1 MATPIPELIG
11 SPLPA
16 ISVILPVLNEE
27 SHLEGAVLSVL
38 SQDYRGPLEII
49 LALGPS
55 RDRTNEIATKLAS
68 HDNRVK
74 LLDSPTGK
82 TAAGLNLALAAS
94 KSPVVVR
101 VDGHAQIPNNYI
113 SLIVEI
119 LNKTGAVNVGGVM
132 AAVGTT
138 AFERAVAGAMR
149 SPLGVGASRF
159 HTGGEAGEVDT
170 VYLGAFRREA
180 LVAIG
185 GFDGDDNAANVKYLY
200 YTSDGGKTWGN
211 PSNRLDPTGVLS
223 TSQEITLKMF
233 SDFNNNIVVIGDRG
247 GFIRY
252 SPNNGHNWYEIIP
265 AGGLSNIQSAYYK
278 DDVLIIGTIG
288 GIIYTGTIQPPDYLF
303 IGGTQYTDISGSIIT
318 DSAFCSETNQLF
330 FIGGN
335 SIYSYTVNE
344 SLLTYNGP
352 PVNTSISGA
361 SYKKIKFNLIIRF
374 IKKYKPIVLVLN
386 AINAMI
392 TVKIGVKLF
401 NIPQNPL
408 LSPVP
413 A

>member
-68 HDNRVK
+68 QDNRVK

-94 KSPVVVR
+94 KSPVIVR

-185 GFDGDDNAANVKYLY
+185 GFDERFTRAQDWELNFRLRENGGVIYFDPRLHVTYRPRSSVGALAKQYFEYGRWRRVVSRRHSGTINYRYLAPPFALLGF
-200 YTSDGGKTWGN
+200 SA
-211 PSNRLDPTGVLS
+211 SLVFGVLLSSIFFVPALVYLLFVVLASLKIS
-223 TSQEITLKMF
+223 TSIGEYLLLLL
-233 SDFNNNIVVIGDRG
+233 VIPTMHFAWGA
-247 GFIRY
+247 GFIS
-252 SPNNGHNWYEIIP
+252 SPKT
-265 AGGLSNIQSAYYK
+265 L
-278 DDVLIIGTIG
+278 
-288 GIIYTGTIQPPDYLF
+288 
-303 IGGTQYTDISGSIIT
+303 
-318 DSAFCSETNQLF
+318 
-330 FIGGN
+330 
-335 SIYSYTVNE
+335 
-344 SLLTYNGP
+344 
-352 PVNTSISGA
+352 
-361 SYKKIKFNLIIRF
+361 
-374 IKKYKPIVLVLN
+374 
-386 AINAMI
+386 
-392 TVKIGVKLF
+392 
-401 NIPQNPL
+401 
-408 LSPVP
+408 VP
-413 A
+413 ASQ

>member
-55 RDRTNEIATKLAS
+55 HDRTNEIASKLAS
-68 HDNRVK
+68 QDNRVK
-74 LLDSPTGK
+74 LIDSPTGK

-101 VDGHAQIPNNYI
+101 VDGHAQIPKNYI

-185 GFDGDDNAANVKYLY
+185 GFDERFTRAQDWELNFRLRENGGVIYFDPRLHVTYRPRSSVGALAKQYFEYGRWRRVVSRRHSGTINYRYLAPPFALLGF
-200 YTSDGGKTWGN
+200 SA
-211 PSNRLDPTGVLS
+211 SLVLGIALSSIFFIPALVYLLFVVLASLKIS
-223 TSQEITLKMF
+223 TSIGEYLLLLL
-233 SDFNNNIVVIGDRG
+233 VIPTMHFAWGA
-247 GFIRY
+247 GFIS
-252 SPNNGHNWYEIIP
+252 SPKT
-265 AGGLSNIQSAYYK
+265 L
-278 DDVLIIGTIG
+278 
-288 GIIYTGTIQPPDYLF
+288 
-303 IGGTQYTDISGSIIT
+303 
-318 DSAFCSETNQLF
+318 
-330 FIGGN
+330 
-335 SIYSYTVNE
+335 
-344 SLLTYNGP
+344 
-352 PVNTSISGA
+352 
-361 SYKKIKFNLIIRF
+361 
-374 IKKYKPIVLVLN
+374 
-386 AINAMI
+386 
-392 TVKIGVKLF
+392 
-401 NIPQNPL
+401 
-408 LSPVP
+408 VP
-413 A
+413 ASQ

>member
-27 SHLEGAVLSVL
+27 SHLESAVLSVL

-68 HDNRVK
+68 QDNRVK

-82 TAAGLNLALAAS
+82 TAAGLNLALAVS

-180 LVAIG
+180 LIAIG
-185 GFDGDDNAANVKYLY
+185 GFDERFTRAQDWELNFRLRENGGVIYFDPRLHVTYRPRSSVGALAKQYFEYGRWRRVVSRRHSGTINYRYLAPPFALL
-200 YTSDGGKTWGN
+200 GF
-211 PSNRLDPTGVLS
+211 S
-223 TSQEITLKMF
+223 TSIVLGILLSSIFFIPALVYLLFVVLASLKI
-233 SDFNNNIVVIGDRG
+233 STSIGEYLLLLVVIPTMHFAWGA
-247 GFIRY
+247 GFIS
-252 SPNNGHNWYEIIP
+252 SPKT
-265 AGGLSNIQSAYYK
+265 L
-278 DDVLIIGTIG
+278 
-288 GIIYTGTIQPPDYLF
+288 
-303 IGGTQYTDISGSIIT
+303 
-318 DSAFCSETNQLF
+318 
-330 FIGGN
+330 
-335 SIYSYTVNE
+335 
-344 SLLTYNGP
+344 
-352 PVNTSISGA
+352 
-361 SYKKIKFNLIIRF
+361 
-374 IKKYKPIVLVLN
+374 
-386 AINAMI
+386 
-392 TVKIGVKLF
+392 
-401 NIPQNPL
+401 
-408 LSPVP
+408 VP
-413 A
+413 ASQ

>member
-94 KSPVVVR
+94 TSPVIVR
-101 VDGHAQIPNNYI
+101 VDGHAQIPKDYI

-185 GFDGDDNAANVKYLY
+185 GFDERFTRAQDWELNFRLRENGGVIYFDPRLHVTYRPRSSVGALAKQYFEYGRWRRVVSRRHSGTINYRYLAPPFALLGFNASLVLGIALSSIFFFPALVYL
-200 YTSDGGKTWGN
+200 
-211 PSNRLDPTGVLS
+211 LFVVLASLKIS
-223 TSQEITLKMF
+223 TSIREYLLLLL
-233 SDFNNNIVVIGDRG
+233 VIPTMHFAWGA
-247 GFIRY
+247 GFIS
-252 SPNNGHNWYEIIP
+252 SPKT
-265 AGGLSNIQSAYYK
+265 L
-278 DDVLIIGTIG
+278 
-288 GIIYTGTIQPPDYLF
+288 
-303 IGGTQYTDISGSIIT
+303 
-318 DSAFCSETNQLF
+318 
-330 FIGGN
+330 
-335 SIYSYTVNE
+335 
-344 SLLTYNGP
+344 
-352 PVNTSISGA
+352 
-361 SYKKIKFNLIIRF
+361 
-374 IKKYKPIVLVLN
+374 
-386 AINAMI
+386 
-392 TVKIGVKLF
+392 
-401 NIPQNPL
+401 
-408 LSPVP
+408 VP
-413 A
+413 ASQ

>member
-55 RDRTNEIATKLAS
+55 RDRTNEIASKLAS
-68 HDNRVK
+68 QDNRVK

-185 GFDGDDNAANVKYLY
+185 GFDERFTRAQDWELNFRLRENGGVIYFDPRLHVTYRPRSSVGALAKQYFEYGRWRRVVSRRHSGTINYRYLAPPFALLGF
-200 YTSDGGKTWGN
+200 SA
-211 PSNRLDPTGVLS
+211 SLVLGVLLSSIFFIPALVYLLFVVLASLKIS
-223 TSQEITLKMF
+223 TSIGEYLLLLL
-233 SDFNNNIVVIGDRG
+233 VIPTMHFAWGA
-247 GFIRY
+247 GFIS
-252 SPNNGHNWYEIIP
+252 SPKT
-265 AGGLSNIQSAYYK
+265 L
-278 DDVLIIGTIG
+278 
-288 GIIYTGTIQPPDYLF
+288 
-303 IGGTQYTDISGSIIT
+303 
-318 DSAFCSETNQLF
+318 
-330 FIGGN
+330 
-335 SIYSYTVNE
+335 
-344 SLLTYNGP
+344 
-352 PVNTSISGA
+352 
-361 SYKKIKFNLIIRF
+361 
-374 IKKYKPIVLVLN
+374 
-386 AINAMI
+386 
-392 TVKIGVKLF
+392 
-401 NIPQNPL
+401 
-408 LSPVP
+408 VP
-413 A
+413 ASQ

>member
-68 HDNRVK
+68 QDNRVK

-185 GFDGDDNAANVKYLY
+185 GFDERFTRAQDWELNFRLRENGGVIYFDPRLHVTYRPRSSVSALAKQYFEYGRWRRVVSRRHSGTINYRYLAPPFALLGFSASLILGIALSSIFFIPALVY
-200 YTSDGGKTWGN
+200 
-211 PSNRLDPTGVLS
+211 LLFVVLASLKIS
-223 TSQEITLKMF
+223 TSICEYLLLLL
-233 SDFNNNIVVIGDRG
+233 VIPTMHFAWGA
-247 GFIRY
+247 GFIS
-252 SPNNGHNWYEIIP
+252 SPKT
-265 AGGLSNIQSAYYK
+265 L
-278 DDVLIIGTIG
+278 
-288 GIIYTGTIQPPDYLF
+288 
-303 IGGTQYTDISGSIIT
+303 
-318 DSAFCSETNQLF
+318 
-330 FIGGN
+330 
-335 SIYSYTVNE
+335 
-344 SLLTYNGP
+344 
-352 PVNTSISGA
+352 
-361 SYKKIKFNLIIRF
+361 
-374 IKKYKPIVLVLN
+374 
-386 AINAMI
+386 
-392 TVKIGVKLF
+392 
-401 NIPQNPL
+401 
-408 LSPVP
+408 VP
-413 A
+413 ASQ